1 MIANFAHDARKLDP
15 DQRSMH
21 ASTPLTG
28 LQSSFDCIPA
38 TDALKYSAPSLSAQN
53 NFIVNLACN
62 VKSIRSLLKMWKI
75 FNELF
80 VYGKFRNCKKKMKVY
95 LSSVRKSF
103 GGAATYWHSKSYYGH
118 EQVTKMCFNGNLLL
132 TKRV

>member
-80 VYGKFRNCKKKMKVY
+80 VYGKFRNCNTATQ
-95 LSSVRKSF
+95 RKE
-103 GGAATYWHSKSYYGH
+103 KID
-118 EQVTKMCFNGNLLL
+118 LRPRIIL
-132 TKRV
+132 TAS